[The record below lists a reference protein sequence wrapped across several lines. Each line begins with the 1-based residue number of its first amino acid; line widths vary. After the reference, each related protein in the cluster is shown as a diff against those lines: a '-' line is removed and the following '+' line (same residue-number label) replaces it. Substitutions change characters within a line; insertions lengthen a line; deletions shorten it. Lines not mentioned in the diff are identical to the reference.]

1 MGLKVPTHRA
11 AASFIMYLFSISRQ
25 VQFLGLRRVEN
36 QRDKVSAPQSFHTS
50 VLQIQPE
57 SVEQSL
63 RPSKASRKCSL
74 LSFLISCLCL
84 VLVLDFILTTH
95 QFLRGHK
102 EKEPTVSSATP
113 CSTPLSGLG
122 VSQYQRGSQ
131 KLSPRSTTQ
140 GEKGKGLQGPLSP
153 KFPPKGT

>member
-1 MGLKVPTHRA
+1 MCPLVCKMGLKVPTHRA

-50 VLQIQPE
+50 VLQIQLE

-95 QFLRGHK
+95 QILTA
-102 EKEPTVSSATP
+102 P
-113 CSTPLSGLG
+113 SGQEFFSL
-122 VSQYQRGSQ
+122 
-131 KLSPRSTTQ
+131 
-140 GEKGKGLQGPLSP
+140 
-153 KFPPKGT
+153 PPKCTCPEVPFNVSLIPDLLCPWETQPL